1 MRKYLII
8 SLLFGSASSLP
19 AFHLVS
25 DTTAQAMQ
33 VEEIAEA
40 VNMVKTGA
48 EQIRAVMQVYK
59 ELKSVYNT
67 IGEVRDMYNSISSY
81 WDAFSNGWSF
91 DSVDSLD
98 EFMSTADDK
107 LCRWGIQPATTG
119 VLGDAVARSKSLR
132 YDAEKQQSSLR
143 WMPYDYSRDSVL
155 NSIFTD
161 TSYEKS
167 KSSENSFFGLFSLDT
182 ISIKDV
188 EDSVFGKS
196 EDGIKVKTASGD
208 LATPTAA
215 EKQLLAEK
223 AQNKLEQQFLKYSEG
238 QAKLDAATKANIAKI
253 VQNED
258 GAYSNDIAG
267 ITQKSV
273 DIAALQVAATSD
285 VTSAINQNT
294 ATNIK
299 MSEIM
304 SEVNKAKSEV
314 KQMEDYGKL
323 LE

>member
-8 SLLFGSASSLP
+8 SLLFGSASSLS

-132 YDAEKQQSSLR
+132 DDAEKQQSSLR

-167 KSSENSFFGLFSLDT
+167 KSSENSFFGLFSLDS

-208 LATPTAA
+208 LTTPTAA

>member
-1 MRKYLII
+1 
-8 SLLFGSASSLP
+8 
-19 AFHLVS
+19 
-25 DTTAQAMQ
+25 
-33 VEEIAEA
+33 
-40 VNMVKTGA
+40 
-48 EQIRAVMQVYK
+48 
-59 ELKSVYNT
+59 
-67 IGEVRDMYNSISSY
+67 
-81 WDAFSNGWSF
+81 
-91 DSVDSLD
+91 
-98 EFMSTADDK
+98 
-107 LCRWGIQPATTG
+107 
-119 VLGDAVARSKSLR
+119 
-132 YDAEKQQSSLR
+132 
-143 WMPYDYSRDSVL
+143 MPYDYSRDNVL

-161 TSYEKS
+161 TSYEKPN
-167 KSSENSFFGLFSLDT
+167 SSGGNSFFGLFSLDS
-182 ISIKDV
+182 ISIQEV
-188 EDSVFGKS
+188 EDSIFGKS

-238 QAKLDAATKANIAKI
+238 QAKLDAATKANVAKI
-253 VQNED
+253 IQNED

-304 SEVNKAKSEV
+304 TEVNKAKSEV